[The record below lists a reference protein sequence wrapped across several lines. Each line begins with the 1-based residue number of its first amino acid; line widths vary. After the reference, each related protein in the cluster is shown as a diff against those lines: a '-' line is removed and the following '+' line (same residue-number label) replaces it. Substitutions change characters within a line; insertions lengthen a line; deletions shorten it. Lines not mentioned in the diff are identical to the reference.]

1 MFRSRKEHYG
11 GEILKPLKYFY
22 PSEAFPPILMNDTD
36 ENNVTTEAYYQ
47 VVSIMQYNRDNF
59 GYYDIYTRN
68 KISIFDAIANIC
80 SLVMTLYGVITFIFC
95 GFYSNSFDNYKI
107 IEKIL
112 AKRNESK
119 EGIEL
124 KAKSTKSN
132 INNNKE
138 NKEGL
143 LDDINIYEEDKDE
156 DDKNKLKE
164 MNTIKEG
171 KNKKKF
177 DTRLLPKFH
186 FYHFF
191 YNNVYT
197 HNCCDNSSQDIISSC
212 NEIITRYYS
221 IDSVVYNQLRLE
233 NLFKDYK
240 WNDPKLNSIDN
251 NELVS
256 KIENLTINY

>member
-1 MFRSRKEHYG
+1 
-11 GEILKPLKYFY
+11 
-22 PSEAFPPILMNDTD
+22 
-36 ENNVTTEAYYQ
+36 
-47 VVSIMQYNRDNF
+47 
-59 GYYDIYTRN
+59 
-68 KISIFDAIANIC
+68 
-80 SLVMTLYGVITFIFC
+80 
-95 GFYSNSFDNYKI
+95 
-107 IEKIL
+107 
-112 AKRNESK
+112 
-119 EGIEL
+119 
-124 KAKSTKSN
+124 
-132 INNNKE
+132 
-138 NKEGL
+138 
-143 LDDINIYEEDKDE
+143 
-156 DDKNKLKE
+156 

-197 HNCCDNSSQDIISSC
+197 HKCCDNSSQDIISSC